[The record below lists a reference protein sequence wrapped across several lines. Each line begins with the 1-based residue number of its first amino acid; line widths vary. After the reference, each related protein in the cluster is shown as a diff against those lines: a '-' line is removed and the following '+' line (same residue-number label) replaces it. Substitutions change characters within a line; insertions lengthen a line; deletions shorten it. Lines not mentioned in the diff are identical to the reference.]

1 MAREDSE
8 AGLGRP
14 AVRARLHFA
23 ITTHERS
30 MASEHDIAFPTLIP
44 RQLEQL
50 AARGRERPV
59 RAGDVLFREGDRD
72 FGFFVVLEGAVAI
85 VVQADEGERQVTV
98 HRAGQ
103 FTGDVDALTGRSV
116 VVRARVV
123 EDGRVLALTT
133 DELRHA
139 VDEIAE
145 LGTTLVKAFIMR
157 REMLL
162 GTGSVGVTIIGS
174 RFSPEA
180 HRLRDF
186 AGRNL
191 IPFRWLDLEA
201 DSQAEAILRQ
211 LNVPASATPLV
222 LGREGQFYSKP
233 SIEGFARCAGLTQVL
248 SEEHVHDLI
257 VVGAGPAGLA
267 ASVYAASEGLDVL
280 ATEALAAGG
289 QAGTSSRIENYLGFP
304 AGISGAELTRNALV
318 QAQRFGARV
327 TVPAQVRALGIDGGD
342 RIVTLMDGTRLR
354 SRCVLVSSG
363 VQYRRLDV
371 PRFGDFEGAGIY
383 YAATEMEARLCRGE
397 RVVVVGGGNSAGQ
410 AIVFLAGQAKHVD
423 VLLRGHDLG
432 ARMSRYLVDRIERL
446 PNVTVHLGAT
456 VAGLEGNGRLARVR
470 ARTGQGELG
479 FDTSSLFLFIGATP
493 NSEWLRGCVALDGH
507 GFVLTGPALP
517 AETAEHEGWRAAGRR
532 PFLLETSLP
541 GVFAAGDVR
550 SGSVKRCASAV
561 GEGSMSVMFVH
572 AHLARAAA

>member
-1 MAREDSE
+1 
-8 AGLGRP
+8 
-14 AVRARLHFA
+14 
-23 ITTHERS
+23 
-30 MASEHDIAFPTLIP
+30 MASERDIAFPILSE

-50 AARGRERPV
+50 AERGRERPV
-59 RAGDVLFREGDRD
+59 RAGEVLFREGDRD
-72 FGFFVVLEGAVAI
+72 FGFFVVLEGAVEI
-85 VVQADEGERQVTV
+85 VAHAEEGERQVTV

-116 VVRARVV
+116 LVMARVL
-123 EDGRVLALTT
+123 EDGRVLALDS

-139 VDEIAE
+139 VDQIAE
-145 LGTTLVKAFIMR
+145 LGSTLVKAFIMR
-157 REMLL
+157 REMLV
-162 GTGSVGVTIIGS
+162 GSGWVGVTIIGS

-186 AGRNL
+186 ASRNQ
-191 IPFRWLDLEA
+191 IPFKWLDLES
-201 DSQAEAILRQ
+201 DRQAEAVLRQ

-222 LGREGQFYSKP
+222 LGREGQFYSRP
-233 SIEGFARCAGLTQVL
+233 SIEGFARCAGLTVSL
-248 SEEHVHDLI
+248 SEEHVYDVI

-289 QAGTSSRIENYLGFP
+289 QAGTSARIENYLGFP

-327 TVPAQVRALGIDGGD
+327 TVPCRVRSLGIDGGD

-363 VQYRRLDV
+363 VEYGRLDV

-397 RVVVVGGGNSAGQ
+397 DVVVVGGGNSAGQ
-410 AIVFLAGQAKHVD
+410 AIVFLADQAKQVN

-432 ARMSRYLVDRIERL
+432 AKMSRYLVDRIERL
-446 PNVTVHLGAT
+446 PNVRVHCDAS
-456 VAGLEGNGRLARVR
+456 VVGLEGNGHLGAVQ
-470 ARTGQGELG
+470 ARTGDRLLR
-479 FDTSSLFLFIGATP
+479 FDTSSLFLFIGASP
-493 NSEWLRGCVALDGH
+493 NSEWLRGCVELDRH
-507 GFVLTGPALP
+507 GFVVTGPGLP
-517 AETAEHEGWRAAGRR
+517 PETAANERWKTAGRR

-561 GEGSMSVMFVH
+561 GEGSMAVMFIH